1 TAAILAAKSNA
12 PTRAVMKPE
21 TEAHMGAKCARFWT
35 VSTTIIIDGTI
46 SGPRNKCTRE
56 PTTTTA
62 AEATGLVRRNIHGDV
77 CNTRIGIITGWRAQG
92 GQWRTMAG
100 KEVTAREAT
109 ASSRVSPNNGTI
121 MSPSVMRGCWCQNRV
136 ARSKTFTN
144 DPPATAQ
151 YRRPGRCVLEDS
163 RCRQIGG

>member
-1 TAAILAAKSNA
+1 KCGTAAILAAKSNA

-62 AEATGLVRRNIHGDV
+62 AEATALVRRKIHGAM
-77 CNTRIGIITGWRAQG
+77 CNTRIVINTVCSVHC
-92 GQWRTMAG
+92 GQWRTITR
-100 KEVTAREAT
+100 KEVNVTEST
-109 ASSRVSPNNGTI
+109 ESSRVSPNNGI
-121 MSPSVMRGCWCQNRV
+121 
-136 ARSKTFTN
+136 
-144 DPPATAQ
+144 
-151 YRRPGRCVLEDS
+151 
-163 RCRQIGG
+163 